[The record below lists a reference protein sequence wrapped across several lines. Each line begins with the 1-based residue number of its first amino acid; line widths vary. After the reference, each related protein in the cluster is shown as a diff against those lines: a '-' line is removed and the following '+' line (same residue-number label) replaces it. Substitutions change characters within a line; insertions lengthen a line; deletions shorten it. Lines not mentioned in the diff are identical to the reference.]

1 MFAPSAFNAMTRCA
15 AVAVIAVVGLAAAP
29 DRAEARDSFSFST
42 SFDNRGN
49 SSFGFG
55 YSSGGYWGGP
65 RGHRGW
71 GPRGWRGDHLSLGFT
86 YVAPPAYYYS
96 PAPYGYPAYGYPAYA
111 YPTRPSYSYS
121 GYYPAGGI
129 VTFSPTIRDRMSV
142 RSRGVYYDAYR
153 SALAAPVGEPINW
166 RDGRINGDITTTRD
180 GWAGERYCREFR
192 QNIVIDGRTEEAYGT
207 ACRNNADA
215 DWEIIPN

>member
-55 YSSGGYWGGP
+55 YSSGG
-65 RGHRGW
+65 
-71 GPRGWRGDHLSLGFT
+71 
-86 YVAPPAYYYS
+86 
-96 PAPYGYPAYGYPAYA
+96 
-111 YPTRPSYSYS
+111 YS